1 MENCLIKS
9 RAELLYLL
17 LHQSSNSLAQL
28 LMQTSCASRFT
39 PNTKDRELSQILLRT
54 HNPVWQITILTWEQ
68 CRSNKHPAL
77 LSSSN
82 IYMVWLQ
89 FIVSNSAGFP
99 NLPGR
104 CCAYTR
110 ETHCRVSQ
118 AANSRSLLNCWCGYM
133 KPSSG
138 LPRWK
143 RWVDNAGAY
152 CHLKIKAQTLAFEN
166 GTVK

>member
-17 LHQSSNSLAQL
+17 LHQSSSSLAQL

-82 IYMVWLQ
+82 IYIWFDCSLLSVILLVFQ
-89 FIVSNSAGFP
+89 TCLADAAHIHEKHTAGFLRRP
-99 NLPGR
+99 ILARCSTVDVVTWSRPRVYPAGR
-104 CCAYTR
+104 
-110 ETHCRVSQ
+110 
-118 AANSRSLLNCWCGYM
+118 G
-133 KPSSG
+133 G
-138 LPRWK
+138 LTMQGLI
-143 RWVDNAGAY
+143 A
-152 CHLKIKAQTLAFEN
+152 I
-166 GTVK
+166 